1 MKIQI
6 RPISFQ
12 LQHAGLAGLGLA
24 LLLTCGALNSQAQLN
39 PFQNMYYQNQYQY
52 NPAMAGINKGLNL
65 NVGYRQQWTNFPGA
79 PKTGAFTADLQAT
92 DKVGLGINVN
102 DEQTGLIR
110 STRVMGTYAYHLP
123 LNGDDQQLSF
133 GLSLGIN
140 DSRVNYS
147 AVNGDISDAE
157 VAQYNQLKPY
167 VDGDFGFAYTSNGLS
182 VGGALPNL
190 KSAFFKTSD
199 SRFDADRMVFI
210 ATTSYKI
217 PLQGDGKGFLLEPLA
232 AYRIVKGYKDIID
245 GGLNFTLNDYGLYFQ
260 SIFHSSQSMGL
271 GAGLDQQTYV
281 LSFSYNLE
289 TGQLADYTH
298 GAFEFGLKL
307 RLFGK

>member
-1 MKIQI
+1 MKNQ
-6 RPISFQ
+6 PHYSSGN
-12 LQHAGLAGLGLA
+12 LTGKLKKAGLAA
-24 LLLTCGALNSQAQLN
+24 VLLLGTALSSQAQLN
-39 PFQNMYYQNQYQY
+39 PFQAMYFQNQYQY
-52 NPAMAGINKGLNL
+52 NPAMAGLNKGLNINL
-65 NVGYRQQWTNFPGA
+65 GYRQQWSNFPGT
-79 PKTGAFTADLQAT
+79 PKTGSFTADLQAA

-123 LNGDDQQLSF
+123 LNGGDQKLSF
-133 GLSLGIN
+133 GLSLGLN
-140 DSRVNYS
+140 DSRVNY
-147 AVNGDISDAE
+147 ANINGDQGDQE

-167 VDGDFGFAYTSNGLS
+167 VDGDFGFAYTSDKLS

-210 ATTSYKI
+210 ATTSYKFLL
-217 PLQGDGKGFLLEPLA
+217 PGDGKGFILEPLA

-260 SIFHSSQSMGL
+260 SIYHSSQSMGL
-271 GAGLDQQTYV
+271 GAGLDQQTYAF
-281 LSFSYNLE
+281 SFSYNLE
-289 TGQLADYTH
+289 TGQLASYTH